1 MSKTV
6 QIDRELFFDLVR
18 VLVLDEDSP
27 DVLQRTREGLQSKID
42 AMMRREYYSQY
53 KDADLSSTERVEA
66 RQKYLDAVGMHP
78 SFRW

>member
-18 VLVLDEDSP
+18 VLILDEDST
-27 DVLQRTREGLQSKID
+27 DVLERTRRGLNDKID
-42 AMMRREYYSQY
+42 AMMRREYYSNY
-53 KDADLSSTERVEA
+53 KDANLTAEEREEA

>member
-27 DVLQRTREGLQSKID
+27 DVLERARRGLNDKID

-53 KDADLSSTERVEA
+53 KDADLSPTEREEA

>member
-53 KDADLSSTERVEA
+53 KDADLSSTEREEA